1 MQLIVT
7 AEVMKI
13 NAALIVVSILSYVGR
28 VVSTNST
35 VLGGLRRET
44 EISLLQRS
52 QTSFQSRL
60 EG

>member
-13 NAALIVVSILSYVGR
+13 NAALIIVSILSLIGR
-28 VVSTNST
+28 VVSTNNT
-35 VLGGLRRET
+35 ILEDLRRET
-44 EISLLQRS
+44 EIPLLQMSR
-52 QTSFQSRL
+52 TSFQSRL